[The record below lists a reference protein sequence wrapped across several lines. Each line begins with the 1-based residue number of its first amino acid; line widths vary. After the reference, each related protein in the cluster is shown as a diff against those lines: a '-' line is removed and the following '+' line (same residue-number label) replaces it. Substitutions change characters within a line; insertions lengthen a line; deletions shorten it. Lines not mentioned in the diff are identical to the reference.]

1 MSEIPAQY
9 LEKFR
14 SHLLKT
20 VNINADDFRYIS
32 SFFTLKTLRKKEYL
46 LRPPQVS
53 MHESYIIKGLFQSS
67 LIDDSGRLHLLYF
80 PHEDWWAGDF
90 KSFRTGQV
98 SSMEIVAL
106 EDAVLLQIAKTPL
119 EKLYHRLPAFE
130 RFFRVLNENAAIALQ
145 DRLVQH
151 FSKDS
156 EKKYL
161 DFLKKYPAL
170 KNRLTNR
177 QIAGFLGVTP
187 EYFSLMRKK
196 ILDRDR
202 GIGGHS

>member
-1 MSEIPAQY
+1 MNDIPDPY

-14 SHLLKT
+14 AHLQKIIS
-20 VNINADDFRYIS
+20 VNEDDFKYIA

-46 LRPPQVS
+46 VRPPQVS
-53 MHESYIIKGLFQSS
+53 MYENYIVKGMFQSS
-67 LIDDSGRLHLLYF
+67 LIDDSGKLHPLYF
-80 PHEDWWAGDF
+80 PHEDWWVGDF
-90 KSFRTGQV
+90 KSFRTGKA
-98 SSMEIVAL
+98 SSMEIAAL
-106 EDAVLLQIAKTPL
+106 EDAVLLQIARSPL
-119 EKLYHRLPAFE
+119 EKLYLDFPGFE
-130 RFFRVLNENAAIALQ
+130 RFFRILNENAAIALQ

-161 DFLKKYPAL
+161 DFLKMYPAL

-187 EYFSLMRKK
+187 EYFSLLRKR
-196 ILDRDR
+196 ILYKDRDDR
-202 GIGGHS
+202 NRL

>member
-1 MSEIPAQY
+1 MSDIPALY

-14 SHLLKT
+14 EHLQKIIA
-20 VNINADDFRYIS
+20 VNEDDFRLIS
-32 SFFTLKTLRKKEYL
+32 PFFTLKTLRKKEYL

-53 MHESYIIKGLFQSS
+53 GYESYIVKGLFQSS
-67 LIDDSGRLHLLYF
+67 LIDDSGKLHLLYF
-80 PHEDWWAGDF
+80 PHEDWWVGDF
-90 KSFRTGQV
+90 KSFRTDQA

-106 EDAVLLQIAKTPL
+106 EDAVLLQITKASL
-119 EKLYHRLPAFE
+119 EELYQSLPVFE
-130 RFFRVLNENAAIALQ
+130 RFFRILNENSAIALQ
-145 DRLVQH
+145 NRLVQH

-161 DFLKKYPAL
+161 DFLKKYPTL

-187 EYFSLMRKK
+187 EYFSLMRKR
-196 ILDRDR
+196 ILQKDRD
-202 GIGGHS
+202 S